1 MTAPTAAG
9 TSRLG
14 AGRYIDA
21 AEQPANTTTSVH
33 ELTTADGAKVAG
45 VLRTDPCATV
55 VVAHM
60 VWDDD
65 MIDDPSPVI
74 ATVGHDRHL
83 DPIGLAIDTCRQQ
96 NAA

>member
-33 ELTTADGAKVAG
+33 ELTTAEFATIR
-45 VLRTDPCATV
+45 LR
-55 VVAHM
+55 
-60 VWDDD
+60 
-65 MIDDPSPVI
+65 
-74 ATVGHDRHL
+74 
-83 DPIGLAIDTCRQQ
+83 
-96 NAA
+96 